1 MFTEAERVAVLGQT
15 RAMAHHAY
23 DNYMQHAFPLD
34 EADDELR
41 TKSWPIQVALPLF
54 LANFSSTYGL
64 AWNV

>member
-41 TKSWPIQVALPLF
+41 TKSWP
-54 LANFSSTYGL
+54 L
-64 AWNV
+64 AWTV